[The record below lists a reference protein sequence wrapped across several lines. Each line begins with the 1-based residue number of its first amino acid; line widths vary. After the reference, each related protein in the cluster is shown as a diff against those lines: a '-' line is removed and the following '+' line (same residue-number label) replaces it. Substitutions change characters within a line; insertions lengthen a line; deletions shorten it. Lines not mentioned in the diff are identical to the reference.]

1 MAKMWNKSKHNS
13 ATKQG
18 GKKTSQG
25 RGNVST
31 STMNK
36 NKKANLKKYRG
47 QGKWIYTEK
56 DMRNGGI

>member
-1 MAKMWNKSKHNS
+1 MAKTWTKSTHTS

-25 RGNVST
+25 RGNVGT

-47 QGKWIYTEK
+47 QGK
-56 DMRNGGI
+56 

>member
-1 MAKMWNKSKHNS
+1 MAKTWTKTSYTS
-13 ATKQG
+13 ATKQT

-25 RGNVST
+25 RGNVGT

-47 QGKWIYTEK
+47 QGK
-56 DMRNGGI
+56 

>member
-1 MAKMWNKSKHNS
+1 MARSWIKKHERVS
-13 ATKQG
+13 LTGVG

-36 NKKANLKKYRG
+36 NKKANRKVKYRG
-47 QGKWIYTEK
+47 QGKWNLK
-56 DMRNGGI
+56 S